1 MMVRITSFIVLVVA
15 AFLLPWWATLIGVLY
30 YTRWYAG
37 LELVIAMVLVD
48 SYLGVLGTSPY
59 LTLGTVAIST
69 FGSFLRSWLRTHSH
83 VSL

>member
-1 MMVRITSFIVLVVA
+1 MMARSVSFIVVVVA
-15 AFLLPWWATLIGVLY
+15 AFLLPWWVTLLGVIY

-48 SYLGVLGTSPY
+48 SYLGVLETSPY
-59 LTLGTVAIST
+59 LTLGTVAICT